1 MFNSS
6 NFIDKTKLDVQL
18 DLIDG
23 SKLVGA
29 VFLSPGQRLSDLLND
44 DRQFLPFDTTS
55 GLISNLSK
63 TAFVK
68 VTQLDQK
75 LGDTSVK
82 DPYKILG
89 VSATATD
96 DEVHDAYRRRA
107 LSYHPDQIQSA
118 GLAVEFT
125 QFATKQMARINDA
138 YERIVEMRNAVSD
151 HHDDHPAED
160 G

>member
-23 SKLVGA
+23 SKLIGA
-29 VFLSPGQRLSDLLND
+29 LFLSPGQRLSDLLND
-44 DRQFLPFDTTS
+44 DRQFVPFDTAN
-55 GLISNLSK
+55 GLIANLSK
-63 TAFVK
+63 TTFAK
-68 VTQLDQK
+68 VTQLDQQ
-75 LGDTSVK
+75 LGDTSVT

-89 VSATATD
+89 LSAAATD
-96 DEVHDAYRRRA
+96 GEVRDAYRRRA
-107 LSYHPDQIQSA
+107 FSYHPDQVQSA

-138 YERIVEMRNAVSD
+138 YERIVATRNADSD

-160 G
+160 R